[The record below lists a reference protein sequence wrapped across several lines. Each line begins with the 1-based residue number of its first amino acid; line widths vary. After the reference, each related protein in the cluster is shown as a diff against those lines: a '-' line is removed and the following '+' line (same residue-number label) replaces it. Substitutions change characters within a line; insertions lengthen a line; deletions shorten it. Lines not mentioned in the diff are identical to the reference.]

1 MKATRE
7 ALKDFARTDKKSQKL
22 VLTIFAALMACTVL
36 RVFFMVTA
44 MVVPLESV
52 GADERGAGVVCAAD
66 SPVVERLAASVA
78 NGAISLSAL
87 HFGLV
92 CLMSSSGGFV
102 SLVRELGNDWS
113 RFSFLEAVGHMVTAQ
128 FAGVLIYLLAVTSE
142 MNVAAALIGSG
153 IFGWLGNA
161 GLERIGAWATRAFG
175 LQLSSPAPEKDD
187 KGA

>member
-22 VLTIFAALMACTVL
+22 VLAIFAALMAGTVL
-36 RVFFMVTA
+36 GVFFMVNA
-44 MVVPLESV
+44 MVVPLESI
-52 GADERGAGVVCAAD
+52 AAD

-113 RFSFLEAVGHMVTAQ
+113 RFKFLEAVGHMVTSQ

-175 LQLSSPAPEKDD
+175 LQLSSPGPEKDD